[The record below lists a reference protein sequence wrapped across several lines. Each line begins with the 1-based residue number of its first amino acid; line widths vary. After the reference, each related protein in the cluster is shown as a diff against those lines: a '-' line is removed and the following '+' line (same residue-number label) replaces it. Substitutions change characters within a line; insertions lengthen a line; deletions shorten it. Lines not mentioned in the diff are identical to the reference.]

1 VASRSKKHAGWVAIT
16 TLIAALIAVGSSS
29 ERRAVLLD
37 WIVSQLS
44 VDSTVQ
50 PLFAPPK

>member
-1 VASRSKKHAGWVAIT
+1 MIRRSKKHVGWVAIT
-16 TLIAALIAVGSSS
+16 TLIAALITVGSSP